1 MYIICLSTQVAGV
14 IYFFSPQFNNN
25 SNKKKRQT
33 HGFNPTHVGWVEL
46 CQIYVMDWVGLNFL

>member
-25 SNKKKRQT
+25 SNKKKDKLMGSTR
-33 HGFNPTHVGWVEL
+33 P
-46 CQIYVMDWVGLNFL
+46 MWVGLGCVRLM